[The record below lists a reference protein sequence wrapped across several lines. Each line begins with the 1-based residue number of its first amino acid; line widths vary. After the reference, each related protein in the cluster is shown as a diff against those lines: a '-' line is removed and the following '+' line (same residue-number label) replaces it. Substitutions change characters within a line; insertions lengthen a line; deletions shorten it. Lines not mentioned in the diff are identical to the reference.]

1 MNLNILK
8 KCMNEKLRLYIN
20 DREIQIL
27 EIFDL
32 FHICEIIYI
41 DTGEKTVV
49 DILGVTREKIYN
61 NYISLYRF
69 KGGISSLM

>member
-1 MNLNILK
+1 MDLNILK
-8 KCMNEKLRLYIN
+8 EYMNEKIKLYIN

-41 DTGEKTVV
+41 DTDEKTVV
-49 DILGVTREKIYN
+49 DILGITRKKVYN
-61 NYISLYRF
+61 NYISLHRF
-69 KGGISSLM
+69 KGGISN